1 MRQYLRNP
9 KLREHNQDADTQRGE
24 KAIKHKN
31 ELEASES
38 EEKGGE

>member
-9 KLREHNQDADTQRGE
+9 KLREHNQDAESQRGQ
-24 KAIKHKN
+24 KAIEHKN

-38 EEKGGE
+38 EEEGGE